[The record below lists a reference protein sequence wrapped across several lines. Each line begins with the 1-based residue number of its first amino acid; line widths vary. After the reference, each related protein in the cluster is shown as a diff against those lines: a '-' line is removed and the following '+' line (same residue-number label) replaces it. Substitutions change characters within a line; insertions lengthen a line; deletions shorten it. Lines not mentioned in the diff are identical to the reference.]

1 MPTSTIHFTPEFINA
16 CEALWR
22 DGFNKGVN
30 GEDNFPDFKNFFVDA
45 NTKVKEQP
53 SYEDLEKLPF
63 NPSKCEARVEKFGF
77 AIQCTRTPFEFG
89 CLCKTHQNMLDKLP
103 QGKDIPYGRFNQPR
117 PDVTLDKGNP
127 IKWGPKK
134 SRSSNQMVSS
144 QPKLKVAEMR
154 DYLSSRIP
162 VTDFRGL
169 KKKELTELYLKVKD
183 KENTSVSSDE
193 DENSS
198 INSPNNSPII
208 KSPENSSEQHVEQQ
222 DEQKEEQLVEKQ
234 DERCEE
240 QSIEKNEEPDEEP
253 KGDPKEP
260 EEEEPMDDGKGT
272 GLKLEPVKP
281 KSVPEFKKLF
291 DSLGIDYS
299 SLKGRNAYK
308 QAYED
313 YLKEKEKV
321 KEEEKTQP
329 MSDEEQDDDE
339 LLEDKNSYIQITFEG
354 IEYLEDE
361 DSGNIY
367 DLSGKNIAKWNE
379 DSDDFIWN
387 SEEARVAHENNRS

>member
-30 GEDNFPDFKNFFVDA
+30 GEDNFPDFKNFFIDA
-45 NTKVKEQP
+45 NTKVKEEP
-53 SYEDLEKLPF
+53 SYEELEKLPF

-89 CLCKTHQNMLDKLP
+89 CLCKTHQNMLDKLS

-134 SRSSNQMVSS
+134 SRSSNQKVSS

-198 INSPNNSPII
+198 INSPNNSPKI

-222 DEQKEEQLVEKQ
+222 DEQGEEQLVEKP
-234 DERCEE
+234 DERGEE